1 MTTTRRRKRGPA
13 FWIACGFG
21 SGLAPRAPG
30 TVGSLAALAVG
41 VALLAIEPAS
51 LSLAA
56 GLAVIGG
63 MWAAQACGAAAE
75 PGGDPG
81 WVVVDE
87 FAGQWIAMLPMTLVP
102 EGAVWN
108 PPSLVLSFVAFR
120 ALDILKP
127 GPVGWADRQG
137 GAAGIM
143 ADDVIAGVL
152 AAGILR
158 GVQNLLPGWFA
169 VAPSAILG

>member
-1 MTTTRRRKRGPA
+1 MTTPHQIERGPA

-21 SGLAPRAPG
+21 SGLVARAPG
-30 TVGSLAALAVG
+30 TAGSLVALALG
-41 VALLAIEPAS
+41 LALLALEPA
-51 LSLAA
+51 LLPLA
-56 GLAVIGG
+56 GAVATIGG
-63 MWAAQACGAAAE
+63 LWAVQACGAAQA

-81 WVVVDE
+81 WVVIDE
-87 FAGQWIAMLPMTLVP
+87 FAGQWIAMLPMALLPV
-102 EGAVWN
+102 AAAWN
-108 PPSLVLSFVAFR
+108 PPSIVLAFVAFR

-127 GPVGWADRQG
+127 GPVGWADRQS

-143 ADDVIAGVL
+143 ADDVIAGLL

-158 GVQNLLPGWFA
+158 GAQMLLPGWFA